1 MKGYCIYRID
11 ENVPFFKEK
20 VIEETKNK
28 IDISQTIDPNSVNG
42 CNKSKTIKRALDIKI
57 EQSHRLWPIELLN
70 H

>member
-1 MKGYCIYRID
+1 MKGYCMYRIN
-11 ENVPFFKEK
+11 ENVSFFKEK

-42 CNKSKTIKRALDIKI
+42 CNKSNTIKRALDIKI
-57 EQSHRLWPIELLN
+57 EQSHRLWPVELLN